1 MTATSRELVR
11 YSETERGCRI
21 DLSDNTNLWGAPPSV
36 ARVLGEFGAPE
47 LSRYPSA
54 YSPRLKRAIAKYA
67 GVDESMIVTG
77 CGSDDVLDSAIRA
90 FGAPGDLLAM
100 QNPSFSMIPVFATV
114 SSLSVKGVDRAR
126 LVDEM
131 ASLDAQIIYLCTP
144 NNPTGEVLSLETIE
158 EITSNANALVIVD
171 EAYIEFGG
179 TSCVNML
186 GRFENLLITRTFSK
200 ALGLAGFRIG
210 YGIASPAIVSRV
222 EGVRGPYKVSAISE
236 VVAAGVLENDLEWVA
251 EKAQEAVA
259 NRNRFARALNSLG
272 FTPMESGANFLLIP
286 VAEAREIESRLRD
299 RGIAVRAFERLN
311 GIGDALRVTVGPW
324 PVMEEF
330 LEALA
335 EVMK

>member
-36 ARVLGEFGAPE
+36 ARVLGDFGALE
-47 LSRYPSA
+47 MSRYPCA
-54 YSPRLKRAIAKYA
+54 YSPGLKRAIAKYA

-90 FGAPGDLLAM
+90 FGGRGDLLGM
-100 QNPSFSMIPVFATV
+100 QNPSFSMIPVFAAV
-114 SSLSVKGVDRAR
+114 SGLSVKGVDSAR
-126 LVDEM
+126 LVDDM

-158 EITSNANALVIVD
+158 GITSSSSGLVIVD

-186 GRFENLLITRTFSK
+186 GRFENLFITRTFSK

-210 YGIASPAIVSRV
+210 YGVGSPAIVSRI
-222 EGVRGPYKVSAISE
+222 EGARGPYKVSAISE
-236 VVAAGVLENDLEWVA
+236 AAGAEVLENDLEWVA
-251 EKAQEAVA
+251 DKAQEAVT
-259 NRNRFARALNSLG
+259 NRNRFARALSSLG
-272 FTPMESGANFLLIP
+272 LTPIESGANFLLIP
-286 VAEAREIESRLRD
+286 VTGAREIESRLRD
-299 RGIAVRAFERLN
+299 RSIAVRAFEQLN

-335 EVMK
+335 AVSK

>member
-21 DLSDNTNLWGAPPSV
+21 DLSDNTNLWGSPPSV
-36 ARVLGEFGAPE
+36 ARVLATLGATE

-77 CGSDDVLDSAIRA
+77 CGSDDVLDSTIRA
-90 FGAPGDLLAM
+90 FGGPGDLVAM

-114 SSLSVKGVDRAR
+114 SGLAVKSVDRAR

-131 ASLDAQIIYLCTP
+131 ASVDAQIIYLCTP

-158 EITSNANALVIVD
+158 EITSNAKGLVIVD
-171 EAYIEFGG
+171 EAYFEFGG

-186 GRFENLLITRTFSK
+186 SRFENLLITRTFSK

-210 YGIASPAIVSRV
+210 YGIGSPAIVSRI
-222 EGVRGPYKVSAISE
+222 EGARGPYKVSAISE
-236 VVAAGVLENDLEWVA
+236 VVGAEVLENDLEWVA
-251 EKAQEAVA
+251 DKAQETVA
-259 NRNRFARALNSLG
+259 NRNRFARALNSLDL
-272 FTPMESGANFLLIP
+272 TPIESGANFLLIP
-286 VAEAREIESRLRD
+286 VEDARKIESGLRD
-299 RGIAVRAFERLN
+299 RSIAVRAFERLN

-335 EVMK
+335 GVLK